1 MLSLEFVRGFDMSSA
16 LKKRKINK
24 NLNKKL
30 KLSLHDQTSYDIKFR
45 YNKLQKKDRKFK
57 RNILALLFLSFVFM
71 GFISLH
77 NYIKLNNRIKEL
89 RKQKKITQDEL
100 AKAVEVTRQT
110 IISLENGKYN
120 ASLQLAYKISRYF
133 GTNIEDVFIFEEE

>member
-24 NLNKKL
+24 NLNKQL
-30 KLSLHDQTSYDIKFR
+30 KLSLRDQTSYDIKFR

-77 NYIKLNNRIKEL
+77 NYIKLNNRIKEYNKL
-89 RKQKKITQDEL
+89 QSQYTSYQL
-100 AKAVEVTRQT
+100 TRDRLNSDLEDSV
-110 IISLENGKYN
+110 SLKEIQRYAMENLGMIYEN
-120 ASLQLAYKISRYF
+120 EGNVVYL
-133 GTNIEDVFIFEEE
+133 NIDR

>member
-16 LKKRKINK
+16 FKKRKINK

-57 RNILALLFLSFVFM
+57 RNILALLFLSFIFM

-77 NYIKLNNRIKEL
+77 NYIKLNNRIKEYNKL
-89 RKQKKITQDEL
+89 QSQYTSYQL
-100 AKAVEVTRQT
+100 TRDRLNSDLEDSV
-110 IISLENGKYN
+110 SLKEIQRYAMENLGMIYEN
-120 ASLQLAYKISRYF
+120 EGNVVYL
-133 GTNIEDVFIFEEE
+133 NIDR

>member
-24 NLNKKL
+24 NLNKQL
-30 KLSLHDQTSYDIKFR
+30 KLSLRDQTSYDIKFR

-57 RNILALLFLSFVFM
+57 RNILALLFLSFIFM

-77 NYIKLNNRIKEL
+77 NYIKLNNRIKEYNKL
-89 RKQKKITQDEL
+89 QSQYTSYQ
-100 AKAVEVTRQT
+100 VTRDRLNSDLEDSV
-110 IISLENGKYN
+110 SLKEIQRYAMENLGMIYEN
-120 ASLQLAYKISRYF
+120 EGNVVYL
-133 GTNIEDVFIFEEE
+133 NIDR